1 MNMDKHILKKIRDN
15 MPESL
20 KYLAAPFIRN
30 KLINNKEFCNYYDIL
45 VRRESIGPAKIAE
58 YQLNQLKHILIH
70 SYQNVPYY
78 KELFNRINFK
88 PENLNCLEDIK
99 IIPFL
104 TKEII
109 RENYDKLISLKMI
122 KGGSYST
129 TTSGSTGEPLKLLLD
144 YDSFFKESAFLYYF
158 RRNIGYQF
166 KDKLVTFR
174 GIEFGEKLW
183 KFNPV
188 NNETIFSAFK
198 LSNQTIELYIKKI
211 NEIKP
216 SYFSGYFSS
225 IYFFA
230 KLLSESNQSLNF
242 KLKGIIFISEN
253 IIEVERL
260 FVESFF
266 NVKSITYYGHTERC
280 VIAQEFNHNEYF
292 FDPYYG
298 FTEQIRINDSSFQIV
313 GTGFLNKSMPL
324 VRYKTD
330 DICQPS
336 NNGAFSITG
345 RRNTN
350 DFLIGINDEEISYA
364 SLHFLSDILK
374 NVIKYQFIQN
384 KKGKAV
390 LLLVPGKDF
399 KTSEIAFIK
408 SEVDKK
414 LEGAIDLEI
423 KVEDNVILTS
433 RGKFQMFIRTV

>member
-1 MNMDKHILKKIRDN
+1 MNKHFLKSIRDK

-20 KYLAAPFIRN
+20 KYITAPFFRN
-30 KLINNKEFCNYYDIL
+30 KLLKNKEFCKYFSSL
-45 VRRESIGPAKIAE
+45 ESREALTPLKIKE
-58 YQLNQLKHILIH
+58 YQFNQLKHILIH
-70 SYQNVPYY
+70 SFQNIPYY
-78 KELFNRINFK
+78 TELFNKISFK
-88 PENLNCLEDIK
+88 PEELSSFNGIK

-109 RENYDKLISLKMI
+109 RENFDKLISVKKV
-122 KGGSYST
+122 KGGCYST
-129 TTSGSTGEPLKLLLD
+129 TTSGSSGEPLKLLLD
-144 YDSFFKESAFLYYF
+144 YDSFFKENAFLYYY
-158 RRNIGYQF
+158 RKKLGYQF
-166 KDKLVTFR
+166 EDKLVTFR
-174 GIEFGEKLW
+174 GIEFGEKFW
-183 KFNPV
+183 RYNPI
-188 NNETIFSAFK
+188 NNETIFSPFK
-198 LSNQTIELYIKKI
+198 LSRQTLELYRKKI

-242 KLKGIIFISEN
+242 KLKGIIFFSEN

-330 DICQPS
+330 DICRTF
-336 NNGAFSITG
+336 NNGTFSIAG
-345 RRNTN
+345 RRNVN
-350 DFLIGINDEEISYA
+350 DFLIGINDEKISNS
-364 SLHFLSDILK
+364 SLHFLSDFLK

-390 LLLVPGKDF
+390 LLLVPNKDF

-408 SEVDKK
+408 SEIDKK
-414 LEGAIDLEI
+414 LKGVIDFEI
-423 KVEDNVILTS
+423 NVEEKAVLTA
-433 RGKFQMFIRTV
+433 RGKFQMFLRTI

>member
-1 MNMDKHILKKIRDN
+1 

-20 KYLAAPFIRN
+20 KYITTPVFRN
-30 KLINNKEFCNYYDIL
+30 KLLKNKEFCKYFSL
-45 VRRESIGPAKIAE
+45 LESREALSPLKIKE
-58 YQLNQLKHILIH
+58 YQLDQLKHILIH
-70 SYQNVPYY
+70 SFQNIPYY
-78 KELFNRINFK
+78 KELFNKISFK
-88 PENLNCLEDIK
+88 PEELNSFNDIE

-109 RENYDKLISLKMI
+109 RENFDKLISVKKV
-122 KGGSYST
+122 KGGCYST
-129 TTSGSTGEPLKLLLD
+129 TTSGSTGDPLKLLLD
-144 YDSFFKESAFLYYF
+144 YDSFFKENAFLYYF
-158 RRNIGYQF
+158 RKKLGYQF
-166 KDKLVTFR
+166 EDKLVTFR
-174 GIEFGEKLW
+174 GIEFGEKFW
-183 KFNPV
+183 RYNPI
-188 NNETIFSAFK
+188 NNETIFSPFK
-198 LSNQTIELYIKKI
+198 LSRQTLELYRKKI

-242 KLKGIIFISEN
+242 KLKGIIFFSEN

-330 DICQPS
+330 DICRTF
-336 NNGAFSITG
+336 NNGTFSIVG
-345 RRNTN
+345 RRNVN
-350 DFLIGINDEEISYA
+350 DFLIGINDEKISNS
-364 SLHFLSDILK
+364 SLHFLSDFLK

-390 LLLVPGKDF
+390 LLLVPNKDF

-408 SEVDKK
+408 SEIDKK
-414 LEGAIDLEI
+414 LKGVIDFEI
-423 KVEDNVILTS
+423 NVEEKAVLTA
-433 RGKFQMFIRTV
+433 RGKFQMFLRTI